1 MNKSDLIA
9 AMAGRAGVSGKDAGA
24 CLDALF
30 DVVADVVAAGEEKVN
45 VPGWISFQQ
54 TTRKARMGRNPQTG
68 EALHIPESKAV
79 KVSAGSKL
87 KAAALRRPR
96 PSPSPSPSPR
106 PRPGRYQRH
115 PGWPYGRLSAG
126 AMSRDITDSP
136 PAYESVGMSRPGP
149 EHP

>member
-1 MNKSDLIA
+1 MLDIDLKTVSRVIWLGNGPGVLGDRKQAQSNPTRRMSMNKSDLIA

-79 KVSAGSKL
+79 KISAGSKL
-87 KAAALRRPR
+87 KAAAKSGGAPQAPPEPEP
-96 PSPSPSPSPR
+96 PSSS
-106 PRPGRYQRH
+106 
-115 PGWPYGRLSAG
+115 W
-126 AMSRDITDSP
+126 
-136 PAYESVGMSRPGP
+136 
-149 EHP
+149 

>member
-9 AMAGRAGVSGKDAGA
+9 AMAGRAGVSSKDAGA

-45 VPGWISFQQ
+45 VPGWISFEQ

-87 KAAALRRPR
+87 KAAAK
-96 PSPSPSPSPR
+96 S
-106 PRPGRYQRH
+106 G
-115 PGWPYGRLSAG
+115 G
-126 AMSRDITDSP
+126 AAP
-136 PAYESVGMSRPGP
+136 PAPPAP
-149 EHP
+149 EPEAPSSSW

>member
-9 AMAGRAGVSGKDAGA
+9 AMAGRAGVSSKDAGA

-87 KAAALRRPR
+87 KAAAKSGGAAPEAPPEPEA
-96 PSPSPSPSPR
+96 PSTS
-106 PRPGRYQRH
+106 
-115 PGWPYGRLSAG
+115 W
-126 AMSRDITDSP
+126 
-136 PAYESVGMSRPGP
+136 
-149 EHP
+149 